1 MDMQRL
7 KRDLTRR
14 EGLRLEL
21 YDDHLGYKTI
31 GVGRCIELRGIS
43 ETTAM
48 QMLDE
53 DIDIVI
59 TELKQNLPWFDDMPE
74 VVQECLVDLGF
85 NLGVPRLMQ
94 FQLTLGFLQA
104 HKFQEAA
111 EELLRSRYATQV
123 PNRANE
129 IAEMIGNA

>member
-1 MDMQRL
+1 MDMERL
-7 KRDLTRR
+7 KRDITRR
-14 EGLRLEL
+14 EGLRLHV
-21 YDDHLGYKTI
+21 YDDHLGNPTI
-31 GVGRCIELRGIS
+31 GVGRLLSRGIS

-48 QMLDE
+48 QMLEE
-53 DIDIVI
+53 DIDIALN
-59 TELKQNLPWFDDMPE
+59 ELTQKLPWFDEMPE

-104 HKFQEAA
+104 HKWQEAA

>member
-1 MDMQRL
+1 MDMERL
-7 KRDLTRR
+7 KRDITRR
-14 EGLRLEL
+14 EGLRLHV
-21 YDDHLGYKTI
+21 YDDHLGNPTI
-31 GVGRCIELRGIS
+31 GVGRLLSRGIT

-48 QMLDE
+48 QMLEE
-53 DIDIVI
+53 DIDIVLN
-59 TELKQNLPWFDDMPE
+59 ELKQKLPWFDEMPE

-104 HKFQEAA
+104 HKWQEAA

>member
-1 MDMQRL
+1 MDIERL
-7 KRDLTRR
+7 KRDITRR
-14 EGLRLEL
+14 EGLRLHV
-21 YDDHLGYKTI
+21 YDDHLGNPTI
-31 GVGRCIELRGIS
+31 GVGRLLSRGIT

-48 QMLDE
+48 QMLEE
-53 DIDIVI
+53 DIDIVLN
-59 TELKQNLPWFDDMPE
+59 ELTQKLPWFDEMPE

-104 HKFQEAA
+104 HKWQEAA

>member
-1 MDMQRL
+1 MDMERL
-7 KRDLTRR
+7 KRDITRR
-14 EGLRLEL
+14 EGLRLHV
-21 YDDHLGYKTI
+21 YDDHLGNPTI
-31 GVGRCIELRGIS
+31 GVGRLLSRGIT

-48 QMLDE
+48 QMLEE
-53 DIDIVI
+53 DIDIVLN
-59 TELKQNLPWFDDMPE
+59 ELKQKLPWFDEMPE

>member
-1 MDMQRL
+1 MDMERL
-7 KRDLTRR
+7 KRDITRR
-14 EGLRLEL
+14 EGLRLHV
-21 YDDHLGYKTI
+21 YDDHLGNPTI
-31 GVGRCIELRGIS
+31 GVGRLLSRGIS

-48 QMLDE
+48 QMLEE
-53 DIDIVI
+53 DIDIVLNG
-59 TELKQNLPWFDDMPE
+59 LKHKLPWFDEMPE

>member
-1 MDMQRL
+1 MDMERL
-7 KRDLTRR
+7 KRDITRR
-14 EGLRLEL
+14 EGLRLHV
-21 YDDHLGYKTI
+21 YDDHLGNPTI
-31 GVGRCIELRGIS
+31 GVGRLLSRGIT

-48 QMLDE
+48 QMLEE
-53 DIDIVI
+53 DIDIVLNDL
-59 TELKQNLPWFDDMPE
+59 TQKLPWFDEMPE

>member
-1 MDMQRL
+1 MDMERL
-7 KRDLTRR
+7 KRDITRR
-14 EGLRLEL
+14 EGLRLHV
-21 YDDHLGYKTI
+21 YDDHLGNPTI
-31 GVGRCIELRGIS
+31 GVGRLLSRGIS

-48 QMLDE
+48 QMLEE
-53 DIDIVI
+53 DIDIVLN
-59 TELKQNLPWFDDMPE
+59 ELKQKLPWFDEMPE

-104 HKFQEAA
+104 HKWQEAA

>member
-1 MDMQRL
+1 
-7 KRDLTRR
+7 
-14 EGLRLEL
+14 
-21 YDDHLGYKTI
+21 
-31 GVGRCIELRGIS
+31 
-43 ETTAM
+43 M
-48 QMLDE
+48 QMLEE
-53 DIDIVI
+53 DIDIVFN
-59 TELKQNLPWFDDMPE
+59 ELTQKLPWFDEMPE

-104 HKFQEAA
+104 HKWQEAA

>member
-1 MDMQRL
+1 MDLERL
-7 KRDLTRR
+7 KRDITRR
-14 EGLRLEL
+14 EGLRLHV
-21 YDDHLGYKTI
+21 YDDHLGNPTI
-31 GVGRCIELRGIS
+31 GVGRLLSRGIS

-48 QMLDE
+48 QMLEE
-53 DIDIVI
+53 DIDIVLN
-59 TELKQNLPWFDDMPE
+59 ELKQKLPWFHEMPE

-104 HKFQEAA
+104 HKWQEAA

>member
-1 MDMQRL
+1 MDMERL
-7 KRDLTRR
+7 KRDITRR
-14 EGLRLEL
+14 EGLRLFV
-21 YDDHLGYKTI
+21 YDDHLGNPTI
-31 GVGRCIELRGIS
+31 GVGRLLSRGIS

-48 QMLDE
+48 QMLEE
-53 DIDIVI
+53 DIDIVLN
-59 TELKQNLPWFDDMPE
+59 ELKHKLPWFDEMPE

>member
-1 MDMQRL
+1 MDMERL
-7 KRDLTRR
+7 KRDITRR
-14 EGLRLEL
+14 EGLRLFV
-21 YDDHLGYKTI
+21 YDDHLGNPTI
-31 GVGRCIELRGIS
+31 GVGRLLSRGIS

-48 QMLDE
+48 QMLEE
-53 DIDIVI
+53 DIDIVLN
-59 TELKQNLPWFDDMPE
+59 ELTQKLPWFDEMPE

-104 HKFQEAA
+104 HKWQEAA

>member
-1 MDMQRL
+1 MDMERL
-7 KRDLTRR
+7 KRDITRR
-14 EGLRLEL
+14 EGLRLHV
-21 YDDHLGYKTI
+21 YDDHLGNPTI
-31 GVGRCIELRGIS
+31 GVGRLLSRGIT

-48 QMLDE
+48 QMLEE
-53 DIDIVI
+53 DIDIVLN
-59 TELKQNLPWFDDMPE
+59 ELTQKLPWFDEMPE

-104 HKFQEAA
+104 HKWQEAA

-123 PNRANE
+123 PNRASE
-129 IAEMIGNA
+129 IAELIGNA

>member
-1 MDMQRL
+1 MDMERL
-7 KRDLTRR
+7 KRDITRR
-14 EGLRLEL
+14 EGLRLHV
-21 YDDHLGYKTI
+21 YDDHLGNPTI
-31 GVGRCIELRGIS
+31 GVGRLLSRGIS

-48 QMLDE
+48 QMLEE
-53 DIDIVI
+53 DIDIVLN
-59 TELKQNLPWFDDMPE
+59 ELTQKLPWFDEMPE

-104 HKFQEAA
+104 HKWQEAA

>member
-1 MDMQRL
+1 MDMERL
-7 KRDLTRR
+7 KRDITRR
-14 EGLRLEL
+14 EGLRLHV
-21 YDDHLGYKTI
+21 YDDHLGNPTI
-31 GVGRCIELRGIS
+31 GVGRLLSRGIS

-48 QMLDE
+48 QMLEE
-53 DIDIVI
+53 DINIVLN
-59 TELKQNLPWFDDMPE
+59 ELKQKLPWFDDMPE
-74 VVQECLVDLGF
+74 VVQECLCDLGF

-123 PNRANE
+123 PHRANE

>member
-1 MDMQRL
+1 MDMERL
-7 KRDLTRR
+7 KRDITRR
-14 EGLRLEL
+14 EGLRLHV
-21 YDDHLGYKTI
+21 YDDHLGNPTI
-31 GVGRCIELRGIS
+31 GVGRLLSRGIS

-48 QMLDE
+48 QMLEE
-53 DIDIVI
+53 DIDIVLN
-59 TELKQNLPWFDDMPE
+59 ELKQKLPWFDEMPE